1 MTTRLL
7 ATAVLFTL
15 SLDAQRSTLDA
26 QDAPQALLALMPV
39 PTSVTVTGGR
49 LPLDST
55 IAIAIVR
62 HRDSRLER
70 AVARA
75 LATIEKRIAAPLSRS
90 YARAPEGAQV
100 IIDVVGAGQVVQ
112 GIDEDESYT
121 LDVSPSSVRLKAPT
135 VVGAIRGLETLLQ
148 LIESDERRF
157 YLPAVA
163 IQDSPRFRWR
173 GLLVDVCRHW
183 QPPEVIKRTLDGMAA
198 VKLNV
203 LHWHLSEDQGF
214 RVESKRYPKLHEL
227 GSDGNYYT
235 QAQVTEIVAYARDR
249 GIRVVPEFDMPG
261 HSTAWLVG
269 YPQYASR
276 SGPISI
282 RREWGG
288 ADAIFDP
295 TKEATYEFI
304 NRFIGEMV
312 KLFPDPYWH
321 IGGDEVEDKHWN
333 DNPRIVAWRKSRGL
347 ANNAALQ
354 AHFNRR
360 LSTILAKYNK
370 RMVGWDEI
378 IHPRLPAR
386 TVVQSWR
393 GTQYLSETAQ
403 KGIEGILSAP
413 YYLDHIKTAEEMYLA
428 DPIPFFTDLTPE
440 QQKLVLGGEACM
452 WTEHVT
458 PEMIDS
464 RIWPRMAA
472 IAERFWSPREVTNV
486 PDMYRRLKLMS
497 ARLEQLGLGHE
508 SHVDRMLRRL
518 TNGADI
524 TPLSTL
530 LDVVMPPTF
539 SQRVRGPR
547 IVQMTPL
554 SRIQDAARPDPWG
567 RWDAERLSQRAAT
580 GRDTARTNAI
590 NALALRLE
598 ALQRAQPPIR
608 EQARQSPLIAAVLPA
623 ADAAARVARIGLEAL
638 GYLRGARPSAGW
650 SETSLAELKR
660 LEEPQAMLRIS
671 IVPPVRRLVNAAAP
685 PLP

>member
-1 MTTRLL
+1 MTKILL
-7 ATAVLFTL
+7 ATLAAL
-15 SLDAQRSTLDA
+15 SLDAGRSTLDA
-26 QDAPQALLALMPV
+26 QSQHTLMPV
-39 PTSVTVTGGR
+39 PTRVVFNEGR
-49 LPLDST
+49 LRLDST
-55 IAIAIVR
+55 ITIALIR
-62 HRDSRLER
+62 HRDGRLER
-70 AVARA
+70 AVGRA
-75 LATIEKRIAAPLSRS
+75 LARMEGRIAAPLSRAYS
-90 YARAPEGAQV
+90 RNA
-100 IIDVVGAGQVVQ
+100 DGAGIVVDVAGPGQAVQ
-112 GIDEDESYT
+112 GLDEDESYT
-121 LDVSPSSVRLKAPT
+121 LDVNSSLATLRAAT
-135 VVGAIRGLETLLQ
+135 VVGAIRGLETVLQ
-148 LIESDERRF
+148 LVESDERSF
-157 YLPAVA
+157 YLPATA
-163 IQDSPRFRWR
+163 ISDAPRFRWR

-214 RVESKRYPKLHEL
+214 RVESKRFPKLHEL

-235 QAQVTEIVAYARDR
+235 QAQIKEIVAYARDR
-249 GIRVVPEFDMPG
+249 GIRVLPEFDMPG

-295 TKEATYEFI
+295 TQEATYTFI
-304 NRFIGEMV
+304 DRFIGEMV
-312 KLFPDPYWH
+312 TLFPDPYWH

-333 DNPRIVAWRKSRGL
+333 NNPRIVAWRKARGY

-360 LSTILAKYNK
+360 LSSILAKYSK

-393 GTQYLSETAQ
+393 GTQYLGETAQ

-428 DPIPFFTDLTPE
+428 DPIPFFTDLTPA
-440 QQKLVLGGEACM
+440 QQRFVLGGEAAM
-452 WTEHVT
+452 WGEHIT

-472 IAERFWSPREVTNV
+472 IAERFWSPQKVNDV
-486 PDMYRRLKLMS
+486 GDMYRRLNVMS

-508 SHVDRMLRRL
+508 SHVTRMLRRL
-518 TNGADI
+518 TNGDDVA
-524 TPLSTL
+524 PLAAV
-530 LDVVMPPTF
+530 LDVAMPPSF

-554 SRIQDAARPDPWG
+554 TRIQDAARPDPRG
-567 RWDAERLSQRAAT
+567 RWEAERLSQRIVT
-580 GRDTARTNAI
+580 ERDTARANAI
-590 NALALRLE
+590 NALAVRFD
-598 ALQRAQPPIR
+598 ALVRAQLPIR
-608 EQARQSPLIAAVLPA
+608 EQAKRSPLITQALPA
-623 ADAAARVARIGLEAL
+623 VDGAARVAQIGLEAL
-638 GYLRGARPSAGW
+638 GYLRGTRAPPGW
-650 SETSLAELKR
+650 SEASLVELKR
-660 LEEPQAMLRIS
+660 LEEPQALLRIS
-671 IVPPVRRLVNAAAP
+671 IVPAVRRLVNAATP